1 MRRFITFC
9 LALLFVP
16 LVVAADQ
23 VNINSADA
31 TTLARELKGIGVT
44 RAEAIVA
51 YRQKNGPFRS
61 ADELGLVKG
70 IGPKVIEQNRGLIR
84 VDAVRKPSPAVAVP
98 AVPKPKVSQR

>member
-1 MRRFITFC
+1 MRRFASFW
-9 LALLFVP
+9 LALLLAP
-16 LVVAADQ
+16 LTAVADP

-31 TTLARELKGIGVT
+31 ATLARELKGIGVT

-70 IGPKVIEQNRGLIR
+70 IGTKVIEQNRTLIR
-84 VDAVRKPSPAVAVP
+84 IDGVRKPMPAVAP
-98 AVPKPKVSQR
+98 AGKPQPPKR